1 MEGSRGIEIGL
12 GHVARVLRCCWEP
25 RSDPSRYEHAVRFS
39 YESTLPTNFG
49 HNRMG
54 LDEDDTL
61 DAQGGPKRIFLARYA
76 VALTQKLGVSLPAP
90 EYLSAKQ
97 PIKFQTHIRPQH
109 TSHFVHTSTEVNPST
124 QTPSTKHTLP
134 SCRHPKKQSPRPPQ
148 RRPPRLTNP
157 PQTHSQLLTPR
168 WLAMRLLARGL
179 LLRA

>member
-12 GHVARVLRCCWEP
+12 GHVARVLWCCWEP

-49 HNRMG
+49 HNIMG
-54 LDEDDTL
+54 LDTL
-61 DAQGGPKRIFLARYA
+61 DAQGGLKRIFLARYA
-76 VALTQKLGVSLPAP
+76 VGVSLPAP
-90 EYLSAKQ
+90 EYLPAKQ

-134 SCRHPKKQSPRPPQ
+134 SCRHSKKQSPRPPQ
-148 RRPPRLTNP
+148 RHPPRLKNP
-157 PQTHSQLLTPR
+157 PQKHSQLLTPR